1 LRLNLILNNISA
13 PIKLISPIPALF
25 LVAGPAIAQESS
37 QELSR
42 RIDQLARQV
51 EDLRIGE
58 VPSATAGKTVSGLG
72 PAASKVYQA
81 SQGVSVGG
89 YGEMLFTGKSG
100 ADDTIDFY
108 RAITYIGYRFDE
120 NWVFN
125 SEIEIEHVT
134 EPAVEFAY
142 IDWLGSDSLNFRV
155 GHLLVPSGWIN
166 EMHEPTT
173 FWSTNRPEL
182 ERQILPSTWHGNGFG
197 AWGNL
202 GEDFSYRV
210 YLMEGFDASYTTDN
224 DGNPLNYNPLDDE
237 NTLRGWRQKGSR
249 ALANNPALAA
259 RLDWAGVD
267 GLVVGTSLFSG
278 DSGQELS
285 VPNHEDLPTTLKDV
299 HFQYDQGAFRV
310 RGLWADGDIGRDSGI
325 DEELGGWYVEA
336 GYDLLA
342 GSDSS
347 LIPFLRTSTYD
358 LDAESSSLSE
368 VESLTLGV
376 AWQPISEIIFKADH
390 TTHSYADGNEEKIF
404 GVAVGY
410 VF

>member
-13 PIKLISPIPALF
+13 PMRLISLIPALF
-25 LVAGPAIAQESS
+25 LVAGPAIAQESP

-58 VPSATAGKTVSGLG
+58 VDAAGHGYG
-72 PAASKVYQA
+72 ASKIYQA

-100 ADDTIDFY
+100 DDDRIDFY
-108 RAITYIGYRFDE
+108 RAATHIGYRFDE
-120 NWVFN
+120 NWAFN
-125 SEIEIEHVT
+125 SEIEIEHSNEVT
-134 EPAVEFAY
+134 LEFAY
-142 IDWLGSDSLNFRV
+142 LDWLNSDSLNFRV

-173 FWSTNRPEL
+173 FWSSDRPEL
-182 ERQILPSTWHGNGFG
+182 ERELLPSTWHGNGFG

-210 YLMEGFDASYTTDN
+210 YLMEGFNASSDGTDYDAV
-224 DGNPLNYNPLDDE
+224 GE
-237 NTLRGWRQKGSR
+237 GLRDWRQKGSY
-249 ALANNPALAA
+249 ALANNSALAA
-259 RLDWAGVD
+259 RLDWEGVD
-267 GLVVGTSLFSG
+267 GLVLGASLFSG
-278 DSGQELS
+278 DSGQDTS
-285 VPNHEDLPTTLKDV
+285 VVNYEDLPTTLTDV

-376 AWQPISEIIFKADH
+376 AWQPIVEIIFKADH
-390 TTHSYADGNEEKIF
+390 TTNSSADGSEEKIF